1 MIVSIE
7 LEGILRRID
16 CIRDCD
22 LNRTSAQYEE
32 CPKLRE
38 RARRELQDL
47 RILQYELE
55 RKVRKMYGEQ

>member
-1 MIVSIE
+1 MSVTIE
-7 LEGILRRID
+7 LGEILGRID

-22 LNRTSAQYEE
+22 LNRTSAHYEE